1 MDFNSY
7 QVAELMGINVSTV
20 KRLTES
26 GKLNCQKTQGGHRK
40 FYLSDLKDFLKK
52 NKKNVANINLEYLIG
67 NNQSLIN
74 AINQKDNNKLINH
87 CFKSLISNKPDEFT
101 SFINALSLKGY
112 TIDIIFDEYIIPVL
126 IKIGEKWSK
135 NTLSITEEHIATE
148 RIRKFASNLS
158 LNTNYKRTKY
168 NAYCFTL
175 ADDQHDL
182 PTYMAEAVFNQN
194 KNIKTFN
201 LGRSIPIDDFIK
213 VSKKTDPKIIF
224 ISFVY
229 TDKYK
234 LVEEEL
240 NLICKTFNNSD
251 VKIFLRGS
259 LPENIKVTYNNL
271 IQIESFKQLSK
282 EILKY

>member
-1 MDFNSY
+1 
-7 QVAELMGINVSTV
+7 
-20 KRLTES
+20 
-26 GKLNCQKTQGGHRK
+26 
-40 FYLSDLKDFLKK
+40 
-52 NKKNVANINLEYLIG
+52 
-67 NNQSLIN
+67 
-74 AINQKDNNKLINH
+74 
-87 CFKSLISNKPDEFT
+87 
-101 SFINALSLKGY
+101 
-112 TIDIIFDEYIIPVL
+112 
-126 IKIGEKWSK
+126 
-135 NTLSITEEHIATE
+135 
-148 RIRKFASNLS
+148 
-158 LNTNYKRTKY
+158 
-168 NAYCFTL
+168 
-175 ADDQHDL
+175 
-182 PTYMAEAVFNQN
+182 MAEAVFNQN

-259 LPENIKVTYNNL
+259 LPQNIKVTYNNL

>member
-1 MDFNSY
+1 M
-7 QVAELMGINVSTV
+7 
-20 KRLTES
+20 
-26 GKLNCQKTQGGHRK
+26 
-40 FYLSDLKDFLKK
+40 
-52 NKKNVANINLEYLIG
+52 
-67 NNQSLIN
+67 
-74 AINQKDNNKLINH
+74 
-87 CFKSLISNKPDEFT
+87 
-101 SFINALSLKGY
+101 
-112 TIDIIFDEYIIPVL
+112 L

-271 IQIESFKQLSK
+271 IQIESFKQLSE